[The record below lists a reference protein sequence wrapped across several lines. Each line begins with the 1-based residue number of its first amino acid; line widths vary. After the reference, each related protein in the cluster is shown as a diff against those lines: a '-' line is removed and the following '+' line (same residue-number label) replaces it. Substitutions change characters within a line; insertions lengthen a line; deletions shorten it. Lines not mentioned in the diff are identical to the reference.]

1 MRKSLCLVL
10 LLGLSMPG
18 CSMFDKNARQ
28 ERAYSKYVK
37 KSKAARERQRSQIIR
52 QRAQISSLRPPPPV
66 QETVQTV
73 QTSES
78 Q

>member
-1 MRKSLCLVL
+1 MKKSLCLVL

-28 ERAYSKYVK
+28 QRAYSKYVK
-37 KSKAARERQRSQIIR
+37 KSKAAARERQRSQIIR
-52 QRAQISSLRPPPPV
+52 QRAQIPSLRTPPPP
-66 QETVQTV
+66 QENVAI
-73 QTSES
+73 SEG